1 MRKIDNYFKYF
12 IKEVGKYNLG
22 IHQLYSGISLEEINK
37 YEEKLGVEF
46 PNIYKRFLINF
57 NGGYLFVG
65 PSEIILLSLSED
77 KYLEKCLL
85 SEEEVLGWGLD
96 KGNYLVISSECDGSL
111 SVIDLNNSNK
121 DKTVI
126 LNLQLGSEI
135 SLKWERLNDWL
146 MYLLEYGSMLYNYD
160 GTLKG
165 ELDLL

>member
-1 MRKIDNYFKYF
+1 
-12 IKEVGKYNLG
+12 
-22 IHQLYSGISLEEINK
+22 
-37 YEEKLGVEF
+37 
-46 PNIYKRFLINF
+46 
-57 NGGYLFVG
+57 
-65 PSEIILLSLSED
+65 
-77 KYLEKCLL
+77 
-85 SEEEVLGWGLD
+85 
-96 KGNYLVISSECDGSL
+96 SSECDGSL

>member
-1 MRKIDNYFKYF
+1 M
-12 IKEVGKYNLG
+12 
-22 IHQLYSGISLEEINK
+22 
-37 YEEKLGVEF
+37 
-46 PNIYKRFLINF
+46 NF